1 MSKDYEFDGPDVGDV
16 KKVKEK
22 KTKATLEYERQVEEL
37 RQVLATEGGRN
48 VIWRFLSMTH
58 IFDDPIGDTNTIMRV
73 VGGQDIGRQ
82 MLADVFTSDP
92 KAYILMQQEA
102 DDRVLN
108 KEKNN
113 A

>member
-1 MSKDYEFDGPDVGDV
+1 MSTDHGFEGPDVGDV
-16 KKVKEK
+16 RKVKEK

-37 RQVLATEGGRN
+37 RQVLSTGGERN
-48 VIWRFLSMTH
+48 VIWRFLSMTCL
-58 IFDDPIGDTNTIMRV
+58 FGSPVGDTNAIMRS
-73 VGGQDIGRQ
+73 VGGQDIGRK
-82 MLADVFTSDP
+82 MLADIFTSDP

-108 KEKNN
+108 KEKDN